1 MNIDDF
7 DFCEEWYKFK
17 AHFQYKKI
25 LYFES
30 DEVAFTFNDA
40 NGNHRDTYKVYG
52 EVIKVWVSMG
62 LLLKFSDSEFGDFE
76 YKINLTDEEVH
87 QYYREEDA
95 RLSGN
100 RNEH

>member
-7 DFCEEWYKFK
+7 DFYEEWYKFK
-17 AHFQYKKI
+17 AHFQYKMI
-25 LYFES
+25 RHFES

-40 NGNHRDTYKVYG
+40 SGNHRDTYKIYY

-62 LLLKFSDSEFGDFE
+62 LLLKISSYE
-76 YKINLTDEEVH
+76 YKIDLTDEEIH

-100 RNEH
+100 RNGV